1 MRSMPTLSDEEIG
14 KISGNAP
21 VSLKEA
27 AARWHQL
34 LGLPGVPTFGY
45 VARERIEIKEVSL
58 EPSVDDPQKITTKMV
73 TELDVAQ
80 GNLSLKFSISALI
93 FFCFRYVRPVRST
106 ESRVYDKPVR
116 RVKFAFF
123 QQ

>member
-80 GNLSLKFSISALI
+80 GNLSLKISISALI
-93 FFCFRYVRPVRST
+93 FFCLDMCDQYGLLSQGCMT
-106 ESRVYDKPVR
+106 SLLDE
-116 RVKFAFF
+116 
-123 QQ
+123 